1 MNSVA
6 VRLACCLVLYAAPC
20 VARADDAAAKEAERN
35 AALEKSLSGAAM
47 VGQFTVTGHAPESP
61 KTERYELASV
71 KHVKGENW
79 SIQARMRYGDTAMP
93 LPPLVLPIRWA
104 GDTPVITV
112 DNLAIPGLGSFTA
125 RVMIYQDHYAGFW
138 TGKDHG
144 GHLFG
149 VIERQNA
156 GKEDNHKDTKAQNK
170 DKSP

>member
-1 MNSVA
+1 MNSNCLRFV
-6 VRLACCLVLYAAPC
+6 CCIALGAAFST
-20 VARADDAAAKEAERN
+20 ARADESAEKETARN

-47 VGQFTVTGHAPESP
+47 VGQFTVTGQAPESP

-71 KHVKGENW
+71 KHVQGEMW
-79 SIQARMRYGDTAMP
+79 SFQARMRYGDTAMP

-112 DNLAIPGLGSFTA
+112 DNLAIPGLGSYTA

-149 VIERQNA
+149 VIERGDA
-156 GKEDNHKDTKAQNK
+156 GKKDNHKDTKAQSK
-170 DKSP
+170 